1 MKIVDGPINKDG
13 RATYYNVDLHEMRR
27 GSRLEQI
34 GADRVN
40 CCACDTSYYI
50 RASNPIHPYVG
61 YGG

>member
-34 GADRVN
+34 GLTAAPAIRH
-40 CCACDTSYYI
+40 TIYEPPIPYI
-50 RASNPIHPYVG
+50 RM
-61 YGG
+61 